1 MQRKEIQRGDLFY
14 YDFGKREGSVQ
25 SGERP
30 VMVIQADNF
39 TGESQRADGT
49 YHYSWTDAN
58 RKRRYVYAKTLDELR
73 YKEEQIEKDKK
84 DGIKAEAR

>member
-25 SGERP
+25 SRERP

-39 TGESQRADGT
+39 TQRSMTFMSFG
-49 YHYSWTDAN
+49 
-58 RKRRYVYAKTLDELR
+58 R
-73 YKEEQIEKDKK
+73 I
-84 DGIKAEAR
+84 